1 VRIYHTVRGFG
12 LWRLEKKKKIAD
24 TSFWVSGRARQFS
37 SLPPGDLTPA
47 FCCILDL
54 YFVNMCF
61 CTHSNITFTYYI
73 RSQQWGFYVLFSAKI
88 LTCSMTMFLKFV
100 CKNMCFCTHRNIY
113 VWITFTYYI
122 YAASHED
129 FMYFSVQKSLLAVW
143 QCSWDMYVFCVLNQ
157 VKAFCL
163 CIQIVTPEYVFHHV
177 GSYDTLYRAYLQIS
191 HLCWLPLTH
200 VCHPLMT
207 GFQPWELF
215 TSSVKRLSLS
225 LDR

>member
-1 VRIYHTVRGFG
+1 
-12 LWRLEKKKKIAD
+12 
-24 TSFWVSGRARQFS
+24 
-37 SLPPGDLTPA
+37 
-47 FCCILDL
+47 
-54 YFVNMCF
+54 MCF

-100 CKNMCFCTHRNIY
+100 CKNMCFCTHSNMY
-113 VWITFTYYI
+113 VCITSTYYM

-191 HLCWLPLTH
+191 HLCWLPFNSCL
-200 VCHPLMT
+200 
-207 GFQPWELF
+207 
-215 TSSVKRLSLS
+215 SSVHRDDGFSTVGTFYCKYKALIVIVSPLKITS
-225 LDR
+225 